1 MLLLMFL
8 MGKNVGVLEALCFVY
23 TAEEQPLSL
32 HFQRGQLP
40 RVVCVCT
47 SEHCQ
52 AGVPSRS
59 PKGVVGAT
67 HSSRAW
73 WGGERV
79 GRWKQ
84 EGERIGEEKWKE
96 WKPGGGARSPGLEHT
111 LPSWSRL
118 STADSSACPSL
129 PQPDLGSLGLIVHC
143 CSIMLKSL
151 SRSWLLCWV
160 GCLFFW
166 SFVLPAL
173 GCLCYLLSKTF

>member
-1 MLLLMFL
+1 MF
-8 MGKNVGVLEALCFVY
+8 C
-23 TAEEQPLSL
+23 L
-32 HFQRGQLP
+32 HCRRATLIPPFPEGATPKSCL
-40 RVVCVCT
+40 CVCT
-47 SEHCQ
+47 SEHCP

-59 PKGVVGAT
+59 PKGVVGGPLT
-67 HSSRAW
+67 
-73 WGGERV
+73 V
-79 GRWKQ
+79 
-84 EGERIGEEKWKE
+84 
-96 WKPGGGARSPGLEHT
+96 PGLDKAVREWGDGSKRKKEQGRKDGKNGSQGAGPDH
-111 LPSWSRL
+111 LAY
-118 STADSSACPSL
+118 STHCPLGANSAHCKFKCL